1 MVRAPRRARPR
12 PPAPAEAI
20 GGDGNG
26 GRTSWHR
33 LERSMLAGRAD
44 HAQPTGPTRA
54 ASLEVFVPSAHAGRA
69 ALSGVADPRT
79 IPLRRFTS
87 VHPRD
92 GRCWTGRSAPAVL
105 RFGGRKSESLVRWRT
120 CGKSLASGRA
130 PQARRL
136 QWATSIPSSLASDA
150 GVTLLVTRSIAHP
163 TNQAAPARV
172 CRPGWVMRR
181 CAFSHGV
188 PLPTTFRALA
198 AWSSGCFFPH
208 PLDGA
213 HGVAA
218 LRRFAPARG

>member
-26 GRTSWHR
+26 GRTSRHR

-44 HAQPTGPTRA
+44 HAQPAGPTRA
-54 ASLEVFVPSAHAGRA
+54 ASLEVFVPFSTRWPRRAVRGGRPSDDPASAFHVGPPARRQMLDRTDRPCGF
-69 ALSGVADPRT
+69 ALRRTKVGVACALADVREVAGIRT
-79 IPLRRFTS
+79 R
-87 VHPRD
+87 
-92 GRCWTGRSAPAVL
+92 PA
-105 RFGGRKSESLVRWRT
+105 SE
-120 CGKSLASGRA
+120 AA
-130 PQARRL
+130 
-136 QWATSIPSSLASDA
+136 QWAMQIPSSLASDA

-198 AWSSGCFFPH
+198 AWSSGGFFPH